1 MNQKFYLK
9 GVAAV
14 AVCSSFLVS
23 CSSSVQDDLESEAKG
38 TPRYLALS
46 SQTTAPIDSDIEDSF
61 RVIYENGGT
70 EAGES
75 ISSMYSPQL
84 QPYGDGAATATAE
97 NISTIGR
104 EGNLLDSHSVEGSIA
119 VTTSS
124 SSTGAKAASF
134 VYNMTSELG
143 GEKQLVATISDSGLA
158 THTTESFPV
167 ALTTCD
173 DGSTY
178 WIDSSDDDGSLAVK
192 MNPDGST
199 RETKID
205 DVSFDSAI
213 IGEFDCATAG
223 VNVLVG
229 DKEDTV
235 SRINITD
242 ATTSPEVSDRDSV
255 SKPIVSEFS
264 RSQGVTESSL
274 VTVMRDGAYQQIP
287 LSVGEPVIDGN
298 LNIDDGLVTSVTFG
312 HDELVV
318 SHVAEAREGDF
329 EVSTFD
335 LSAPD
340 NAIDH
345 VVVKESSFNSETAQR
360 DDLNGSRGAASI
372 LPLG

>member
-9 GVAAV
+9 GVAVV

-23 CSSSVQDDLESEAKG
+23 CSSSVQDDPESEAKG

-119 VTTSS
+119 ITTSS

-213 IGEFDCATAG
+213 IGEFDCVTGG

-274 VTVMRDGAYQQIP
+274 VTVMRDGTYQQIP

-298 LNIDDGLVTSVTFG
+298 LNINDGLVTSVTFG

-360 DDLNGSRGAASI
+360 DDLNGSRAAASI

>member
-9 GVAAV
+9 GVAVV

-23 CSSSVQDDLESEAKG
+23 CSSSVQDDPESEAKG

-84 QPYGDGAATATAE
+84 QPYGDGAAAATAE

-104 EGNLLDSHSVEGSIA
+104 EGNLLDSHPVAGSIA

-213 IGEFDCATAG
+213 IGEFDCATGG

-274 VTVMRDGAYQQIP
+274 VTVMRDGTYQQIP

-312 HDELVV
+312 HDKLVI

>member
-1 MNQKFYLK
+1 M
-9 GVAAV
+9 
-14 AVCSSFLVS
+14 CSSFLVS

-213 IGEFDCATAG
+213 IGEFDCATGG

>member
-1 MNQKFYLK
+1 M
-9 GVAAV
+9 
-14 AVCSSFLVS
+14 CSSFLVS
-23 CSSSVQDDLESEAKG
+23 CSSSVQDDPESEAKG

-119 VTTSS
+119 ITTSS

-213 IGEFDCATAG
+213 IGEFDCVTGG

-274 VTVMRDGAYQQIP
+274 VTVMRDGTYQQIP

-298 LNIDDGLVTSVTFG
+298 LNINDGLVTSVTFG

-360 DDLNGSRGAASI
+360 DDLNGSRAAASI

>member
-9 GVAAV
+9 GVAVV

-23 CSSSVQDDLESEAKG
+23 CSSSVQDDPESEAKG

-84 QPYGDGAATATAE
+84 QPYGDGAAAATAE

-104 EGNLLDSHSVEGSIA
+104 EGNLLDSHPVEGSIA

-213 IGEFDCATAG
+213 IGEFDCATGG

-274 VTVMRDGAYQQIP
+274 VTVMRDGTYQQIP

-312 HDELVV
+312 HDKLVI

>member
-9 GVAAV
+9 GVAVV

-23 CSSSVQDDLESEAKG
+23 CSSSVQDDPESEAKG

-84 QPYGDGAATATAE
+84 QPYGDGAAAATAE

-104 EGNLLDSHSVEGSIA
+104 EGNLLDSHPVEGSIA

-213 IGEFDCATAG
+213 IGEFDCATGG

-274 VTVMRDGAYQQIP
+274 VTVMRDGTYQQIP

-298 LNIDDGLVTSVTFG
+298 LNINDGLVTSVTFG
-312 HDELVV
+312 HDKLVI